1 MKEASIDKLDYVDVY
16 TTLPKYLG
24 KHAEQEEYKPRMP
37 GYLLPQ
43 RTSSHGFMKRREN
56 DSWFATATG
65 SLFNLLTVREKF
77 PVTRLLLLMRRNG
90 RDA

>member
-1 MKEASIDKLDYVDVY
+1 MKEALIDKLDYVDVY

-43 RTSSHGFMKRREN
+43 RTSGHWFMHRKG
-56 DSWFATATG
+56 DWFGAATG

-77 PVTRLLLLMRRNG
+77 PVTRLLLLMRRSG